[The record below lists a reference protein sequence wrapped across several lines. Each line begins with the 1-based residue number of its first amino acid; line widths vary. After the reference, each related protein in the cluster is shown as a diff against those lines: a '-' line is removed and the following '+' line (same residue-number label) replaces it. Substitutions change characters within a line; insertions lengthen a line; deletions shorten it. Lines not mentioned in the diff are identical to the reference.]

1 MAGRIGRNRK
11 GSNGVHAGM
20 RRLPAL
26 ALPILVALALLG
38 CSVDLQPGPTA
49 DPSPSTSPTP
59 DLSIGPAPT
68 PEAFALVSIESKGG
82 ECSAGLCTRLVNVEG
97 DGRLHEVIP
106 KDHVIGTVPEDLLD
120 ALRARIEEADYR
132 QIRSKPFTGTC
143 PTAVD
148 GQQVIYTFHVSTG
161 DKTIDACK
169 VAIDPKDPLF
179 VTLNLAVRAAG
190 G

>member
-1 MAGRIGRNRK
+1 MAARIGRNQED
-11 GSNGVHAGM
+11 SVGVHAGM

-26 ALPILVALALLG
+26 ALAVFVALALVG
-38 CSVDLQPGPTA
+38 CSVDLQPGPSAVPSATA
-49 DPSPSTSPTP
+49 SPTP

-82 ECSAGLCTRLVNVEG
+82 ECATGLCTRLVNIEG

-120 ALRARIEEADYR
+120 ALRARIEQADYR

-143 PTAVD
+143 PTAYD
-148 GQQVIYTFHVSTG
+148 GQQVIYTFHVTTG
-161 DKTIDACK
+161 DREIDACK

-179 VTLNLAVRAAG
+179 VTLNLAIRAAG